1 MHAGDTTTNLCMA
14 MGYNIPGTVMKMIN
28 MTTTTTTTTTM
39 WSTEAG
45 LTLDKSMR
53 LAKFPKYRT
62 PAKSR

>member
-1 MHAGDTTTNLCMA
+1 MA

-45 LTLDKSMR
+45 LTLDKSKR

>member
-14 MGYNIPGTVMKMIN
+14 KGNNIPGHVQQLIT
-28 MTTTTTTTTTM
+28 MTTTTAL
-39 WSTEAG
+39 WSTKAG
-45 LTLDKSMR
+45 LTWDKSKR